1 MLPDRSEDE
10 YNFMR
15 AVLRG
20 QLRCLPR
27 GYIFPTS
34 ADVYFRFFLWL
45 SKYFTGNNKTV
56 LNCATVVLMS
66 LKI

>member
-15 AVLRG
+15 VVLRG

-34 ADVYFRFFLWL
+34 AMETSYCRCVFSIF
-45 SKYFTGNNKTV
+45 
-56 LNCATVVLMS
+56 S
-66 LKI
+66 LAFKIFYRK